1 MLIYGRPMKTSVTFP
16 VLLCLFQTKNL
27 KQRISTNEIKFGE
40 TTWVT
45 DTTSNVGLSFWQ
57 F

>member
-1 MLIYGRPMKTSVTFP
+1 MLIYGRPMKVSVTFP